1 MKSRLMIEMGCV
13 GVGDECCVQKNL
25 IESEQ
30 RVFQLDQPE
39 VFARLNIREE
49 IEIKIALEIKEKL
62 AFDLKRTP
70 LKLKIR

>member
-1 MKSRLMIEMGCV
+1 
-13 GVGDECCVQKNL
+13 
-25 IESEQ
+25 
-30 RVFQLDQPE
+30 